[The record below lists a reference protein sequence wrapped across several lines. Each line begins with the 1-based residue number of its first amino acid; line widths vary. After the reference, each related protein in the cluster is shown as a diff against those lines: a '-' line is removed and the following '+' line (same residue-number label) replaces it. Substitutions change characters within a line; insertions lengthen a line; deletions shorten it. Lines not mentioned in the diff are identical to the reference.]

1 MCVCVCVCW
10 GNDGSE
16 EVEAVW
22 PAKLRVYCN
31 RAGTVWQW
39 LLVKVVAKELMTRL
53 TDALHVGSDRKSRVQ
68 EDSRIGVEIYYAHG
82 SHWWWLLWALK
93 RWERDSALTWSDHE
107 DFGKHGGIW
116 TGYWGR
122 YRVCLKPRGKGQEF
136 KASDIL
142 IWVLY
147 THFLFL
153 YFCMYSVA
161 QLCLTL
167 RPYGLQHTRL
177 PCPSPTPGACSNSC
191 PSSRWCHPTI

>member
-136 KASDIL
+136 KASE
-142 IWVLY
+142 
-147 THFLFL
+147 T
-153 YFCMYSVA
+153 
-161 QLCLTL
+161 
-167 RPYGLQHTRL
+167 G
-177 PCPSPTPGACSNSC
+177 PGIGESAELGKGSGVSWDEEN
-191 PSSRWCHPTI
+191 W